1 MEKTLQ
7 NNGTSAEPDAT
18 TKLVDRARRLIRTD
32 RFGPALGLLEDARR
46 ISPDDPFV
54 MSYYGCLSAI
64 VEKRFDEGIKT
75 CREAIARLQDT
86 DPEGHG
92 PHLPEFYLNLGK
104 AYTAAKKK
112 REAVESFR
120 MGLRVDP
127 KNWDLILAM
136 NKLGPRQPPPI
147 PFLSRSNF
155 MNRIL
160 GKIRYRL
167 SGRRRAV

>member
-7 NNGTSAEPDAT
+7 EDRGGTGSTAT
-18 TKLVDRARRLIRTD
+18 EQLVDRARRLIRTD

-46 ISPDDPFV
+46 ISADDPFV
-54 MSYYGCLSAI
+54 MSYHGCLVAI

-86 DPEGHG
+86 DPEGYEF
-92 PHLPEFYLNLGK
+92 HLPEFYLNLGK

-112 REAVESFR
+112 REAVETFR
-120 MGLRVDP
+120 LGLRNDP
-127 KNWDLILAM
+127 KHWDLTLAM
-136 NKLGPRQPPPI
+136 NKLGPRQRPPI

-155 MNRIL
+155 LNRLI